1 MHYLGQIAMAVLV
14 VALAAWLV
22 IGVLRAEPVA
32 RAYFARAHGEG
43 ATVENVQV
51 MTVAPAIPPF
61 WAVNIS
67 GEVIEAGRTAP
78 GYISAMWLWI
88 EPVTGWVLVFWAG

>member
-1 MHYLGQIAMAVLV
+1 VSPARRAVAGLL

-32 RAYFARAHGEG
+32 RDYFAHAHGEG
-43 ATVENVQV
+43 ATVENVEV
-51 MTVAPAIPPF
+51 MTVTPVIPPF

-88 EPVTGWVLVFWAG
+88 EPITGWVLVFGAG